1 VHSVPLLDR
10 HAVRGR
16 APMKWRAGD
25 VIKKRATARGARIR
39 AARGR
44 RRQFFDS
51 AGLEMTARAENALP
65 AEAALAGA
73 AAVTSA

>member
-1 VHSVPLLDR
+1 VP
-10 HAVRGR
+10 AS
-16 APMKWRAGD
+16 

-39 AARGR
+39 ASRAR
-44 RRQFFDS
+44 RRQFFDCAS
-51 AGLEMTARAENALP
+51 LGVTAGAENALP